1 MAHMYTKYIAV
12 WGNVVF
18 ETLHDFYRT
27 AIINNKLIDDFLSIF
42 LNESKK
48 MYLCTAV
55 HLLKRTR
62 PSGKV
67 HVCSC
72 PTSAE
77 KLLDFSAEVGE
88 VLWSVFK
95 TSLERL
101 FFALSLI
108 PADKKNYFFFNGL
121 KNNSLKSCV

>member
-1 MAHMYTKYIAV
+1 MLICIPNISAV
-12 WGNVVF
+12 RGNVVF
-18 ETLHDFYRT
+18 ETLH
-27 AIINNKLIDDFLSIF
+27 DFLSIF

-67 HVCSC
+67 HVCNC

-77 KLLDFSAEVGE
+77 KSGNFSAEVGE
-88 VLWSVFK
+88 VLWSVFLSSRKEVIFVSYLVCK
-95 TSLERL
+95 TEKNDFVFNKLKFLLEK
-101 FFALSLI
+101 FV
-108 PADKKNYFFFNGL
+108 
-121 KNNSLKSCV
+121 CVDEFRNFGQTFV

>member
-1 MAHMYTKYIAV
+1 MIFKYLLERI
-12 WGNVVF
+12 
-18 ETLHDFYRT
+18 
-27 AIINNKLIDDFLSIF
+27 
-42 LNESKK
+42 KK

-55 HLLKRTR
+55 RLVKRTR

-77 KLLDFSAEVGE
+77 KSGNFSAEVGE

-95 TSLERL
+95 TSFERL
-101 FFALSLI
+101 FFALCI
-108 PADKKNYFFFNGL
+108 VCKTEKNEFFFNGL

>member
-1 MAHMYTKYIAV
+1 MYTKYIAV
-12 WGNVVF
+12 RGNVVF
-18 ETLHDFYRT
+18 EMLHDF
-27 AIINNKLIDDFLSIF
+27 FSIF

-77 KLLDFSAEVGE
+77 KSGNYSAEVGE

-95 TSLERL
+95 TSFERL
-101 FFALSLI
+101 FFALYLVC
-108 PADKKNYFFFNGL
+108 KTEKNDFFFNGL